1 MAIRSELRRA
11 RAGLQLAADSRGPA
25 RSCPDLR
32 RAHARRLRETQAG
45 GGDQGHDT
53 GCGHSP
59 DLREQE
65 ETSYEHD
72 VSVFPLAIPLIAGP
86 KAITTIL
93 LYTGGT
99 DLAGTAVFV
108 GILLITLAV
117 QFVFDGLESI
127 LA

>member
-1 MAIRSELRRA
+1 MLELVFNSLLIVVDPPGLAPIFAALTRGYPEKRKREAAIRGTILGA
-11 RAGLQLAADSRGPA
+11 VIL
-25 RSCPDLR
+25 
-32 RAHARRLRETQAG
+32 
-45 GGDQGHDT
+45 
-53 GCGHSP
+53 
-59 DLREQE
+59 
-65 ETSYEHD
+65 
-72 VSVFPLAIPLIAGP
+72 LIAGP

-108 GILLITLAV
+108 GVLLITLAV

>member
-1 MAIRSELRRA
+1 MLRSR
-11 RAGLQLAADSRGPA
+11 
-25 RSCPDLR
+25 
-32 RAHARRLRETQAG
+32 TV
-45 GGDQGHDT
+45 
-53 GCGHSP
+53 
-59 DLREQE
+59 REQE

-86 KAITTIL
+86 GAITTIL

-108 GILLITLAV
+108 GVLLFTLAV

>member
-1 MAIRSELRRA
+1 MLELVFNSLLIVVDPPGLAPIFASPTVLRSR
-11 RAGLQLAADSRGPA
+11 
-25 RSCPDLR
+25 
-32 RAHARRLRETQAG
+32 TV
-45 GGDQGHDT
+45 
-53 GCGHSP
+53 
-59 DLREQE
+59 REQE
-65 ETSYEHD
+65 EASYEHG

-108 GILLITLAV
+108 GVLLITLAV